1 MKFNITGKLVAV
13 LSLTSVL
20 LVAAMATAIHWS
32 FKKGFITYLTE
43 LELDRL
49 DQTVADLSATYRIVG
64 SWDFLR
70 GNHEGW
76 MEYLPMQNP
85 ALAQATP
92 PRPPPPDPA
101 PTGRPFPPPLAPQDR
116 TGLSTR
122 LRLLDADGKNI
133 IGPPS
138 RGDNDLIRPIELDE
152 RTIGWLSLSPLPV
165 PESDLDRRFRD
176 RQLQAIY
183 PIAGGA
189 LLLALMFGIP
199 LGRHLLK
206 PVKAIAAG
214 AHALARGRFDIRLE
228 PRGGDELGRLV
239 DDFNAL
245 AKVLERNERL
255 RRQSMADVSHE
266 LRTPLAILRG
276 DIEAIQDGVRPLDQ
290 AQMTRLHD
298 TVMVLSRLVDD
309 LYDLALVDAGALT
322 YQKST
327 IDLSAIIQ
335 QAADAAEGEF
345 ANKEIKLA
353 VDVEEGMMIFGD
365 ARRMRQVF
373 DNLLKNSLRYTDSG
387 GECRVAASR
396 KKLRIYINVEDSA
409 PSVRMDELPRLFDR
423 FYRVEASRSRSRGGA
438 GLGLAICKTIVTAHE
453 GEIDAQAS
461 RLGGI
466 RIHIKLPAEIDDH
479 E

>member
-20 LVAAMATAIHWS
+20 IVAAMATAIYWS
-32 FKKGFITYLTE
+32 FQKGFITYLTE
-43 LELDRL
+43 LELERL
-49 DQTVADLSATYRIVG
+49 DGTVADLSASYRIVG
-64 SWDFLR
+64 SWNFLR
-70 GNHEGW
+70 GNHEAW

-85 ALAQATP
+85 RNTQALP
-92 PRPPPPDPA
+92 PRPSGRNLGPP
-101 PTGRPFPPPLAPQDR
+101 GMPFTPPLAPQDR
-116 TGLSTR
+116 SGLSTR
-122 LRLLDADGKNI
+122 LRLLDAEKNNI

-138 RGDNDLIRPIELDE
+138 SDGNAMLRPIELDQ

-176 RQLQAIY
+176 QQLQAIY

-189 LLLALMFGIP
+189 LLLALMIGIP

-206 PVKAIAAG
+206 PVKAVAAG
-214 AHALARGRFDIRLE
+214 AHALARGRFDIRLD
-228 PRGGDELGRLV
+228 PQGSDELGRLV

-245 AKVLERNERL
+245 AKVLQRNEQL

-290 AQMTRLHD
+290 SQIARLHN
-298 TVMVLSRLVDD
+298 TVMVLSRLVND

-322 YQKST
+322 YQKSV
-327 IDLSAIIQ
+327 IDLSAIMQ

-345 ANKEIKLA
+345 AKKEIML
-353 VDVEEGMMIFGD
+353 VTDIEEGLEIFAD
-365 ARRMRQVF
+365 ERRLRQVF
-373 DNLLKNSLRYTDSG
+373 DNLLKNSLRYTDNG
-387 GECRVAASR
+387 GECRLTAQR
-396 KKLRIYINVEDSA
+396 KKRQIHINLEDSA
-409 PSVRMDELPRLFDR
+409 PSVSQSELPKLFDR
-423 FYRVEASRSRSRGGA
+423 FYRVEASRNRSKGGA

-453 GEIDAQAS
+453 GKIAAQAS

-466 RIHIKLPAEIDDH
+466 RIHIKLPAETDDH